1 MTLVPSPAIS
11 ADSKTAGTAGRS
23 KRQVMPFLPFAG
35 GPALGLMQGA
45 ASMHGGVHTIPSL
58 QQHHHKSGHHNYP
71 MQMHHYGSPY
81 IPFPG
86 VGLGADPGKA
96 FAMLSDRRLMFMAI
110 LKATLKLYFE
120 MGVLLSMAMGTLWM
134 VFGSAFTRVAQHVL
148 HAIGNTFLQLGSTIH
163 SKKA

>member
-1 MTLVPSPAIS
+1 
-11 ADSKTAGTAGRS
+11 
-23 KRQVMPFLPFAG
+23 MPFLPFPG
-35 GPALGLMQGA
+35 VPAAAGLMQGA

-58 QQHHHKSGHHNYP
+58 QHHHKSAGHHTNYP
-71 MQMHHYGSPY
+71 MQMHHYGNPY

-120 MGVLLSMAMGTLWM
+120 IGVLMSMAAGTMWM
-134 VFGSAFTRVAQHVL
+134 VFGSAFTGVVQHVL
-148 HAIGNTFLQLGSTIH
+148 HAVGNTFLQLGSTIH
-163 SKKA
+163 SKKS